1 VWCSLWGTD
10 WILKYYLDELRLRR
24 VKNIQS
30 AAWNSHKARHF
41 TDVTD
46 ESLEQGSG
54 ISYANLILECYTI
67 PNLIR
72 CKKNCFPSPSITA
85 RRSTEGQG
93 CPCRSST
100 YSTPTGEIKIFSQ
113 AGLKPRSPNAYVE
126 TLTFLLRIKNV
137 PDSTLGH
144 EAVVMKRSCLFLTL
158 DRKKNAGTSSRSVHP
173 LISIFFTIHYHNQ
186 LLILRCIRYGAERVS
201 LNEPK
206 RYNPDLSACNN
217 SFYELRYPD
226 IQELYKAG
234 ISPRLNKLTDQTD
247 HCGNCVF
254 WVYKAVKYMK
264 IFSSSSMALQHKAG
278 LGLLDSRP
286 PSLSCDFTSL
296 FLQFSIW

>member
-1 VWCSLWGTD
+1 MNHWS
-10 WILKYYLDELRLRR
+10 
-24 VKNIQS
+24 
-30 AAWNSHKARHF
+30 KAMKF
-41 TDVTD
+41 LT
-46 ESLEQGSG
+46 Q
-54 ISYANLILECYTI
+54 IIILECYTI

-72 CKKNCFPSPSITA
+72 YKKNCFPSPSITA
-85 RRSTEGQG
+85 IRNTVGQG

-126 TLTFLLRIKNV
+126 TLTFMLRIKNV
-137 PDSTLGH
+137 PDSTLCH
-144 EAVVMKRSCLFLTL
+144 EAVVMKRSCLFFTL
-158 DRKKNAGTSSRSVHP
+158 HPKKNAGTSSRSVHP

-186 LLILRCIRYGAERVS
+186 LLILRCIRYGAEKVS

-217 SFYELRYPD
+217 SFYELRYSD
-226 IQELYKAG
+226 IQELSKDG
-234 ISPRLNKLTDQTD
+234 ISFRLNKLTDQTC

-264 IFSSSSMALQHKAG
+264 IFSSSSSSMTLQPKAG

-286 PSLSCDFTSL
+286 PSLSCDFTSQ